1 MNERA
6 IFIEALDRDTPADRV
21 AYLDAACAGDPAL
34 RERVEALLRSH
45 EAAGDFPGKLA
56 PQRLAEEFGARGSDA
71 TRTAPSAPDGG
82 EGLDFL
88 APSERPESLGRL
100 GHYEVQ
106 ALVGRGGMGVVL
118 KAFDENLHR
127 VVAVKVMAP
136 QLAVSATARQRF
148 IREARAAAAVTHDH
162 IVTIHGVE
170 EAGGLPYIVMQYV
183 DGVSLQERLDRS
195 GPLAL
200 REVLRIGMQTAS
212 GLAAAHK
219 QGLVHRD
226 IKPANILL
234 ENGVERVK
242 ITDFGLARA
251 ADDASLTQSG
261 VVAGTPQYMSPEQAE
276 GKPVDAR
283 SDLFSLGSVLYA
295 MCAGVPPFR
304 GSMTPAVLRRVVEDT
319 PRPLREVNPEVP
331 AWLAAT
337 VDRLHAKDPAVRF
350 QSAAEVAELLG
361 GHLAHLQHPSQ
372 VAAPEPLPAAPPAR
386 AEAPGPPARWHRWAV
401 AAGVLLLVTAG
412 LGLTE
417 AAGVTK
423 LRATAI
429 RIFTPDGTLVV
440 ESDDPDVRVTIEGD
454 GGLVI
459 SGAGAQEVRLRPGSY
474 KVRAVKDGKPVTLD
488 RDLVTISKGDKQIV
502 CVRIEG
508 GPTAEA
514 KPHDWAVGEIRQH
527 QWPGRGAYSAC
538 FSPEGKYYAATGVG
552 GGEPQ
557 RPDTVRVW
565 ELASGKLVM
574 EARGNN
580 YARFTPDSKRLIT
593 PGPDKQIYIWDLA
606 TRQEVAH
613 FGEHPDWFH
622 LSQPSPD
629 GKQILTSCPDGI
641 LRLWDIATGKEIA
654 RLEPDDKQGVP
665 PALGVP
671 CFCRDGKQA
680 ITADNTGTIRLWD
693 LEQRKEIRRW
703 QHPDL
708 HRWLVTFSPD
718 GRQFITFGSDS
729 VHFWDVSSEKETR
742 TVRLMGKVF
751 AAGFSPDGS
760 RLFYLVERDTTV
772 RLLDLAGNKEIIT
785 FETPQWGD
793 SVPHGAMGISP
804 DGRYA
809 VAASW
814 AGVVY
819 LWRLPDPPAQTEKK

>member
-56 PQRLAEEFGARGSDA
+56 PQRLADEFAARESDA
-71 TRTAPSAPDGG
+71 TRTGPSAPDGG

-88 APSERPESLGRL
+88 APSERPGSLGRL

-136 QLAVSATARQRF
+136 QLAANATARQRF
-148 IREARAAAAVTHDH
+148 TREARAAAAVTHDH

-183 DGVSLQERLDRS
+183 DGVSLQDRLDRS

-200 REVLRIGMQTAS
+200 REVLRIGMQAAA

-226 IKPANILL
+226 VKPANILL

-242 ITDFGLARA
+242 LTDFGLARA
-251 ADDASLTQSG
+251 VDDASLTQSG

-304 GSMTPAVLRRVVEDT
+304 GSTTPAVLRRVVEDT
-319 PRPLREVNPEVP
+319 PRPLREVNREVP
-331 AWLAAT
+331 DWLAAT

-350 QSAAEVAELLG
+350 QSAAAVAELLG

-386 AEAPGPPARWHRWAV
+386 AEAPGPPVRWHRWAV

-423 LRATAI
+423 LRATVI

-440 ESDDPDVRVTIEGD
+440 EVDDPDVKITIEGD

-459 SGAGAQEVRLRPGSY
+459 TGAGAQEVRVRPGNY
-474 KVRAVKDGKPVTLD
+474 KVQAIKDGKPVTLD

-502 CVRIEG
+502 RLRIEG
-508 GPTAEA
+508 DPTAEA
-514 KPHDWAVGEIRQH
+514 KPRDWPVGEVRKH
-527 QWPGRGAYSAC
+527 EWPGRKAYFAC
-538 FSPEGKYYAATGVG
+538 FSPDGKYYAATGVG
-552 GGEPQ
+552 GCEPEI
-557 RPDTVRVW
+557 PDTARVW
-565 ELASGKLVM
+565 EFASGKLVM

-580 YARFTPDSKRLIT
+580 YAVFTPDSKRLIT
-593 PGPDKQIYIWDLA
+593 PGPDKQIHVWDL
-606 TRQEVAH
+606 TTHQELAH

-622 LSQPSPD
+622 MSVPSAD
-629 GKQILTSCPDGI
+629 GKQLLTACYDGNV
-641 LRLWDIATGKEIA
+641 RLWDVATGKEIA
-654 RLEPDDKQGVP
+654 RLGSDDNLGTP
-665 PALGVP
+665 PKFGAP
-671 CFCRDGKQA
+671 RFCRDCKQA
-680 ITADNTGTIRLWD
+680 IILSLPGTIRLWD
-693 LEQRKEIRRW
+693 LDNHKEIRRW
-703 QHPDL
+703 QQPDL
-708 HRWLVTFSPD
+708 TGNPPAFSPD
-718 GRQFITFGSDS
+718 GRQFITLGWDT
-729 VHFWDVSSEKETR
+729 VHFWDMSSDKETR
-742 TVRLMGKVF
+742 TLRLTGKVF

-760 RLFYLVERDTTV
+760 QLFYLVERDTTV
-772 RLLDLAGNKEIIT
+772 RLLDLAGNKEITT
-785 FETPQWGD
+785 FETPQWGGR
-793 SVPHGAMGISP
+793 VPHGIMGISP
-804 DGRYA
+804 DGRFA
-809 VAASW
+809 VAAAW
-814 AGVVY
+814 DGVVY
-819 LWRLPDPPAQTEKK
+819 LWRLPDPPAQTKKK